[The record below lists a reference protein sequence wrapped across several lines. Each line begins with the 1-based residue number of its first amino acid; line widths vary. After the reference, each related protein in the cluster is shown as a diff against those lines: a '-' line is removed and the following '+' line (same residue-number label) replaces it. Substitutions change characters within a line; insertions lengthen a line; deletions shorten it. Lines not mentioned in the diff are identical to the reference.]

1 MKGAKGPS
9 GVDRKTMGFWR
20 AAGLALVYAA
30 SSLPSVA
37 LLYLFSLLVVIKVK
51 LGFWPYSPFGDSEGW
66 LPNDFAQLNMAV
78 LLVIVVAIPFA
89 MGMPLL
95 VGLQWLL
102 RRRWT
107 YLAPLACLSSAGLLL
122 YLMFAD
128 PGGWTDYLFD

>member
-1 MKGAKGPS
+1 
-9 GVDRKTMGFWR
+9 MGFWR
-20 AAGLALVYAA
+20 ATGLGLVYAA

-37 LLYLFSLLVVIKVK
+37 LLYLFSLLVVIKVE
-51 LGFWPYSPFGDSEGW
+51 LGFWPYNPFSEAEG
-66 LPNDFAQLNMAV
+66 LMPNDFDLFGLAV
-78 LLVIVVAIPFA
+78 LLVIMVAIPFA

-102 RRRWT
+102 RRKWT

-122 YLMFAD
+122 FLMFAD